1 MLSLVG
7 GAWLSLGGGAWL
19 PGGWGTA
26 PQGMGMAVLGSGA
39 HHETLLMPLTPAL
52 LGNMEEV
59 TLCV

>member
-26 PQGMGMAVLGSGA
+26 PQGMGMAVLGGGA
-39 HHETLLMPLTPAL
+39 HHETATDALIPAL
-52 LGNMEEV
+52 PRNMEEV